1 MKLPNLPLAVLL
13 HDASGNQV
21 RVGQLAHHNRLAHFE
36 FDREFLISGVSLSPF
51 KLPLRAGVIS
61 APFDPFQGLH
71 GVFADS
77 LPDGWGL
84 LLMDRV
90 LRQRGIDLREIN
102 PLHRLAYLGDRPMG
116 ALTYQPDLG
125 VGEPQPAEQALSLAD
140 LANEAS
146 QIYEGTA
153 AEVLPQLAIA
163 GGSPQGARP
172 KVAIALNDDHLI
184 TTAANA
190 PEGYTHWLVKFPTGS
205 PHGQHD
211 ESASE
216 YAFAQMAQ
224 QAGLEVPTTQ
234 LMAGNG
240 STRYFATKRFDRV
253 GHAGRVHMHTLA
265 GLLNA
270 NFRVPDCDYEQL
282 LQVTSALTKSQQEIE
297 KAFRLM
303 VFNVLSGNRDDH
315 TKNFSF
321 LLKEGQ
327 WSLSPAYDLT
337 NNRGMNGH
345 HTMSV
350 AGATD
355 GITEKALL
363 TLGQKASLKA
373 TVIRE
378 IITQTQEALAMWPHL
393 ANTLD
398 ISTEFSSDTQKD
410 FDRIARD
417 LDL

>member
-1 MKLPNLPLAVLL
+1 M
-13 HDASGNQV
+13 
-21 RVGQLAHHNRLAHFE
+21 
-36 FDREFLISGVSLSPF
+36 SGVSLSPF
-51 KLPLRAGVIS
+51 KLPFRAGVIS

-71 GVFADS
+71 GLFADS

-90 LRQRGIDLREIN
+90 FRQHGIDLREIN
-102 PLHRLAYLGDRPMG
+102 PLHRLSYLGDRPMG

-125 VGEPQPAEQALSLAD
+125 IGEQQPAEQPLSLAD
-140 LANEAS
+140 LANEAV
-146 QIYEGTA
+146 QIYEGKT
-153 AEVLPQLAIA
+153 AEVLPQLAMA

-172 KVAIALNDDHLI
+172 KVAIALNGDHLI
-184 TTAANA
+184 TAVTHA

-205 PHGQHD
+205 PREQHD

-224 QAGLEVPTTQ
+224 QAGLDMSTTQ

-240 STRYFATKRFDRV
+240 SARYFATQRFDRV

-282 LQVTSALTKSQQEIE
+282 LQVTSALTKSQQEVE

-315 TKNFSF
+315 TRNFSF
-321 LLKEGQ
+321 LLKAGQ
-327 WSLSPAYDLT
+327 WYLSPAYDLT

-355 GITEKALL
+355 RITEKVLL

-373 TVIRE
+373 AAIRE
-378 IITQTQEALAMWPHL
+378 IITQTQEALSGWPHL
-393 ANTLD
+393 ANALD
-398 ISTEFSSDTQKD
+398 ISAEFSRDVQKD
-410 FDRIARD
+410 FDRIAKD
-417 LDL
+417 LALS